1 MLPINEGR
9 PPSLAKWLELGDSGV
24 VIARA
29 VTSETTCPDIA
40 VDGKTQTMMTRAAAT
55 LPLFPVLSC
64 EAQIPAGTA
73 YVSIEQQS
81 LMLFA

>member
-1 MLPINEGR
+1 VEVLTAR
-9 PPSLAKWLELGDSGV
+9 AAVPSLIAV
-24 VIARA
+24 VNSATFAPRA